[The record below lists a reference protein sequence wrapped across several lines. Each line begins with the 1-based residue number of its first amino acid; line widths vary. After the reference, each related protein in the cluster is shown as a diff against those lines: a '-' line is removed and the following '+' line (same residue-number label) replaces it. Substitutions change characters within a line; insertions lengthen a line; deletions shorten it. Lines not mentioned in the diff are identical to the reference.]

1 MQKKTDE
8 FFKKLVKKD
17 YNDELEKVLEKK
29 YFDENTKSILL
40 SILYKIDA
48 AYKDYA
54 TVKQNVETK
63 EEFLKNIIN
72 SIKNNCDDIKIVKLN
87 SKKSEILKNKTFLV
101 NKKNKTI
108 ICYPIE
114 RKLLYCISK
123 INKNEKII
131 KEKYPI
137 IDKTLSDLINVGN
150 NINTVE
156 PMRDFNGY
164 SWTTISREI
173 ESIYHNIV
181 YQNIRILVDYELI
194 NNWIKNKEFIMDY
207 YEAFQNRL
215 EKQYGEDKREAL
227 IEQLENISVLLAI
240 RYNSDLK
247 KEIKEEKEDIEIKL
261 EKMSDNQKFIQD
273 VTKIKKQL
281 TKEIKRI
288 DEILNNKELLQLE
301 YEKRNEHLSL
311 QEKIFSIRI
320 LSKIM
325 IEEREEKIKRLE
337 QLNVFLNPQKFVD
350 YKDRLRKK
358 DKYLKLLDV
367 EDIETEIKNVIIE
380 LQKIFLSC
388 YKEKIKK
395 VETKQQIINL
405 IYQFRYYNLIP
416 ISEKQA
422 LSQIKEI
429 RKKIK
434 EVEML
439 LIEKAH
445 ELKVIDVFSEE
456 KGIDYTILKNIFYV
470 RVIKLE
476 DLYLKINKEKDKYY
490 VQLFDENVFEEKI
503 EINLENLNKK
513 ELTIKLNKKVQI
525 FN

>member
-1 MQKKTDE
+1 MQKKKDE

-40 SILYKIDA
+40 SILYKVEA
-48 AYKDYA
+48 AYKDYE

-63 EEFLKNIIN
+63 DEFIKNVIN
-72 SIKNNCDDIKIVKLN
+72 SIKNNCEDIKIVKLN
-87 SKKSEILKNKTFLV
+87 SKEADILKDKTFFV
-101 NKKNKTI
+101 NKEKKRI

-123 INKNEKII
+123 INKNKKII
-131 KEKYPI
+131 KDKYPI

-181 YQNIRILVDYELI
+181 YQNIRILVGYEFI
-194 NNWIKNKEFIMDY
+194 NNWIKNKEFIIDY

-215 EKQYGEDKREAL
+215 EKQYGEEKTKEL
-227 IEQLENISVLLAI
+227 IHILENISVLLAI
-240 RYNSDLK
+240 RYNSELK
-247 KEIKEEKEDIEIKL
+247 KELEEEKEDIELKL
-261 EKMSDNQKFIQD
+261 EKMSDNKKFIQD

-281 TKEIKRI
+281 TKEIKQI

-301 YEKRNEHLSL
+301 YEKRNEYLPL

-320 LSKIM
+320 LSKMM

-337 QLNVFLNPQKFVD
+337 QLNIFLNPQKFVD
-350 YKDRLRKK
+350 YKCRLKNK
-358 DKYLKLLDV
+358 DKYLRLVDT
-367 EDIETEIKNVIIE
+367 ENIDTEIKNSTIR
-380 LQKIFLSC
+380 LQEIFLDC
-388 YKEKIKK
+388 YKEKIIK
-395 VETKQQIINL
+395 VKTKQELINL

-416 ISEKQA
+416 LNEKQIIG
-422 LSQIKEI
+422 QIKDLSNQVE
-429 RKKIK
+429 
-434 EVEML
+434 EVEIL

-445 ELKVIDVFSEE
+445 ELKLIDVFSEE
-456 KGIDYTILKNIFYV
+456 KEVEYAILKNIFCV
-470 RVIKLE
+470 RVINLE
-476 DLYLKINKEKDKYY
+476 DLYFKITKEKDKYY
-490 VQLFDENVFEEKI
+490 VQLFDENIFEEKI
-503 EINLENLNKK
+503 QIDLENLNKK
-513 ELTIKLNKKVQI
+513 DLTIKLNKKVQI